1 MKLIRQDFGGD
12 YGFGKAHIELFYD
25 VPTENGAALDVSV
38 KMGTLKFHNLVC
50 KIKPET
56 KIVSEVDSSTRS
68 NDDAPIQALGQ
79 AFEESTLASTNA
91 PTSPNTDT
99 NSNGYKNVIVLEQ
112 SNGNEIKE
120 TIIPHGPNQQRTAI
134 LIGRTGSGK
143 SLLGC
148 VLLGKYNFKSIKL
161 KFLACQY
168 DIFFQL
174 YRQIWR
180 QCIQSFGWSEFM
192 HKICRIQ
199 TKY

>member
-1 MKLIRQDFGGD
+1 MLLLRMHHSTYLVFAKTILFFRKLLKLIRHEFGGE
-12 YGFGKAHIELFYD
+12 YGTEKIELFYD
-25 VPTENGAALDVSV
+25 DISASDSETALLVTE
-38 KMGTLKFHNLVC
+38 KMGALKFHNLVC

-91 PTSPNTDT
+91 STSPNTDIKG
-99 NSNGYKNVIVLEQ
+99 NGYKSVIVLEQ
-112 SNGNEIKE
+112 SNGSEIKE

-148 VLLGKYNFKSIKL
+148 VLLGK
-161 KFLACQY
+161 
-168 DIFFQL
+168 
-174 YRQIWR
+174 
-180 QCIQSFGWSEFM
+180 
-192 HKICRIQ
+192 
-199 TKY
+199 